1 VEELGDRCVIEAF
14 KEEAVSAFSGNRGA
28 ALEDAMRVAASLA
41 ADHGAAELW
50 VQHSDRLARGDGK
63 NARHAVEIALWA
75 LKANVQIRPVQD
87 PDTFRDLLYAVVTGQ
102 RNHEDSKRRGA
113 ASVAGKRR
121 AAERGEYAGSI
132 IDGYRVAVD
141 VDDRGHVTKR
151 MDIDPARKPVIEL
164 IFKLASK
171 RHPPSAIARALNAR
185 GWKTKP
191 PGRRQK
197 PQPFTTERV
206 IQALDNPRYAGLSP
220 WRGEILATAKWP
232 AYITPEAFAKLHE
245 RPLRARRRKYLTSEP
260 FLLRRLMV
268 CAGCGSGIISCTQQ
282 LRDDGTR
289 ARNYA
294 CNLSLHGLCA
304 ARRVDAAIVE
314 HALIAHLERFIDEP
328 GTAVSAVAG
337 EPDLVEPESLG
348 VPVALYADHLK
359 TRIRAAVGA
368 GDDAEADRLLDALVE
383 YQQHANAPRPGM
395 PAPGRDAVAAL
406 PGYKLALLRSFLDWG
421 ADVFAGRSLDH
432 TEARRLNAILRRL
445 FCRIEL
451 DATGDYIRLTP
462 ETYADAR
469 RDIPPG
475 SPELHA
481 TPIVVHIPTWKAAA
495 LKAGD
500 RHRRHLRWSDPEIIQ
515 ALQHW
520 TRLNGRSPYS
530 TDWHEATSEHPHAQS
545 VFKHFGSW
553 HSALAAANLQP
564 APRCSARYQL
574 HDPRDGRF
582 VSARLDTSQT

>member
-1 VEELGDRCVIEAF
+1 VEALGDRCVIEAF

-28 ALEDAMRVAASLA
+28 ALEDAMRVTASLA

-121 AAERGEYAGSI
+121 AAERGDYAGSI

-141 VDDRGHVTKR
+141 VDERGHVTKR
-151 MDIDPARKPVIEL
+151 MDIDPARKPVIDL

-171 RHPPSAIARALNAR
+171 RQPPSAIARALNAR

-191 PGRRQK
+191 AGRRQK

-282 LRDDGTR
+282 VREDGTR

-314 HALIAHLERFIDEP
+314 HALIAHLDRFIDEQA
-328 GTAVSAVAG
+328 TAVSVPGAP
-337 EPDLVEPESLG
+337 EPVEAKTPG
-348 VPVALYADHLK
+348 VPAALYADHVK
-359 TRIRAAVGA
+359 ARIRAAVAAGA
-368 GDDAEADRLLDALVE
+368 DAEADRLLDDFVE
-383 YQQHANAPRPGM
+383 YQKHAHTPRLGV
-395 PAPGRDAVAAL
+395 PAPKRDAVAAL

-421 ADVFAGRSLDH
+421 ADVFAGRPLDDI
-432 TEARRLNAILRRL
+432 EARRLNAILRRL
-445 FCRIEL
+445 FRHIEL

-462 ETYADAR
+462 VTYAEPLPDSQP
-469 RDIPPG
+469 D
-475 SPELHA
+475 SPELDVA
-481 TPIVVHIPTWKAAA
+481 PIVVHTPTWKAAA

-520 TRLNGRSPYS
+520 TRVNGRSPYT
-530 TDWHEATSEHPHAQS
+530 TDWHEATSEHPHSHS
-545 VFKHFGSW
+545 VLKHFGSW
-553 HSALAAANLQP
+553 HSALVAANLQP
-564 APRCSARYQL
+564 TPRRYL
-574 HDPRDGRF
+574 CDRPHDPRDGRF
-582 VSARLDTSQT
+582 MPANSATVRT